1 MSKDHPQPR
10 TPVKNEAP
18 KLNDQP
24 PASSFDPLG
33 IHKQNLSN
41 SAEKKESPPVK
52 RKSQEDIP
60 VEMEESD
67 EEY

>member
-18 KLNDQP
+18 KLVDQP

-33 IHKQNLSN
+33 IQKQNLSN